1 MLEKEKNAVQIED
14 ANIQLDNHT
23 AVSLKQVL
31 SSC

>member
-1 MLEKEKNAVQIED
+1 MLEKEKNAVQTEA